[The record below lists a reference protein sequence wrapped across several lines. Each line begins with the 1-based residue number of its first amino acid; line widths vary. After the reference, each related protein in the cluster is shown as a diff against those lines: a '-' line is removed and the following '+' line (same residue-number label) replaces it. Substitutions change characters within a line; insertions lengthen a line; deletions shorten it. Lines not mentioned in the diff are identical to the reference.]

1 MNEEYI
7 GGQMIGYFQ
16 QELKWAHLLITS
28 NAGEPWEIKQQT
40 LQRMLGCANFCQNL
54 GVDYN
59 FIESCY
65 NKYKDKVE
73 QL

>member
-1 MNEEYI
+1 MNGKYI
-7 GGQMIGYFQ
+7 GGLMIDYFQ
-16 QELKWAHLLITS
+16 QELKGANRLITS

-40 LQRMLGCANFCQNL
+40 LQRMLGCANFCQTL
-54 GVDYN
+54 GVDYD